1 MKKLFQT
8 SSLVS
13 VLNVSDYTVALTWY
27 SAWLGEP
34 DETPMDGMA
43 EWRIA
48 DNAWL
53 QLDAIAETVKLS
65 AAIIGVDDLAACR
78 TALLEA
84 GIAVGEI
91 QDWEVVLSCD
101 LHDPDGNKIS
111 LAQIISQQ

>member
-34 DETPMDGMA
+34 DETPMDRMA

-53 QLDAIAETVKLS
+53 QLDATAETVKPS
-65 AAIIGVDDLAACR
+65 AAIIGVDDLAAAPRCWKQELPL
-78 TALLEA
+78 AK
-84 GIAVGEI
+84 
-91 QDWEVVLSCD
+91 S
-101 LHDPDGNKIS
+101 KIGKWY
-111 LAQIISQQ
+111 

>member
-43 EWRIA
+43 ELPLA
-48 DNAWL
+48 
-53 QLDAIAETVKLS
+53 KS
-65 AAIIGVDDLAACR
+65 KIGK
-78 TALLEA
+78 
-84 GIAVGEI
+84 
-91 QDWEVVLSCD
+91 WY
-101 LHDPDGNKIS
+101 
-111 LAQIISQQ
+111 

>member
-8 SSLVS
+8 NSLVS

-48 DNAWL
+48 DNALL
-53 QLDAIAETVKLS
+53 QLDATAETVKPS
-65 AAIIGVDDLAACR
+65 AAIIGVKIGRASCR
-78 TALLEA
+78 ER
-84 GIAVGEI
+84 V
-91 QDWEVVLSCD
+91 
-101 LHDPDGNKIS
+101 
-111 LAQIISQQ
+111 

>member
-53 QLDAIAETVKLS
+53 QLDATGETVTPSAGLLGGGGQAALFLS
-65 AAIIGVDDLAACR
+65 RPPAAPPCWKQELLLAKSKIGK
-78 TALLEA
+78 
-84 GIAVGEI
+84 
-91 QDWEVVLSCD
+91 WY
-101 LHDPDGNKIS
+101 
-111 LAQIISQQ
+111 

>member
-8 SSLVS
+8 NSLVS
-13 VLNVSDYTVALTWY
+13 VLNVFDYTVALTWY

-53 QLDAIAETVKLS
+53 QLDSTAETVKPL
-65 AAIIGVDDLAACR
+65 AAIIGVNDLATCR

-101 LHDPDGNKIS
+101 LHNPDGNKIS

>member
-34 DETPMDGMA
+34 DETPMDG
-43 EWRIA
+43 
-48 DNAWL
+48 
-53 QLDAIAETVKLS
+53 
-65 AAIIGVDDLAACR
+65 
-78 TALLEA
+78 
-84 GIAVGEI
+84 IAVGEI